1 MIERNEL
8 QRMISD
14 IEFRWV
20 IRVREYETDHQKF
33 KTIVKEEKILQY
45 RVQKGDGFRGWT
57 DWQEV
62 KVDYN
67 ETIA

>member
-1 MIERNEL
+1 MIEKNDL

-20 IRVREYETDHQKF
+20 SKKTVIKTDHP
-33 KTIVKEEKILQY
+33 IDLIKEEKVLQY

-62 KVDYN
+62 KN
-67 ETIA
+67 ETSE